1 MVRSK
6 TREKSKPG
14 KRSKGKTGD
23 ADGAVSSD
31 GRSSEHEADAVAED
45 GELKLFSLEEVSE
58 VSGLAPRTI
67 RYYQTKKLLPRTIK
81 DPTDGRVARYSD
93 EHVQRLRLIGELHD
107 RGLKLPA
114 IRELFD
120 SSDPQARVSDW
131 LGLNESLGGSWS
143 GEAPRLLGRGELDDL
158 LAQTPP
164 GTLGTLERR
173 EMVVRQGD
181 SWLVRNP
188 ALFELTLNLVAD
200 DVTIDLVLD
209 AGDILQ
215 KHLNR
220 ASTELI
226 DLFVSALD
234 QGFGGGAEPGP
245 LVQSLR
251 PVAGDAARM
260 IFARELERAIQ
271 VLLADTKRLS

>member
-1 MVRSK
+1 MARSKIRSK
-6 TREKSKPG
+6 TRSSPECESEG
-14 KRSKGKTGD
+14 VEAGD
-23 ADGAVSSD
+23 AQ
-31 GRSSEHEADAVAED
+31 AES
-45 GELKLFSLEEVSE
+45 GESRLFSLEEVSKI
-58 VSGLAPRTI
+58 SGLAPRTI

-81 DPTDGRVARYSD
+81 DPKDGRVARYD
-93 EHVQRLRLIGELHD
+93 AEHVERLRLIGELHD

-114 IRELFD
+114 IRELLD

-131 LGLNESLGGSWS
+131 LGLNETLGGSWS
-143 GEAPRLLGRGELDDL
+143 GDAPRILSRIELDEL
-158 LAQTPP
+158 LASTPP
-164 GTLGTLERR
+164 GTLGTLEGRD
-173 EMVVRQGD
+173 MVVRQGD

-188 ALFELTLNLVAD
+188 ALFELTLNLVASD
-200 DVTIDLVLD
+200 IAIDLVLD

-215 KHLNR
+215 KHLSQ

-245 LVQSLR
+245 LVQSMR